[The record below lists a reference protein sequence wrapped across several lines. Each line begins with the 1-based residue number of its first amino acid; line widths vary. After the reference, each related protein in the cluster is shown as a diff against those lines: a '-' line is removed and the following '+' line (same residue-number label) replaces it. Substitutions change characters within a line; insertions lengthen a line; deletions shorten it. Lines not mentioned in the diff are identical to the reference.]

1 MADARRPCL
10 HRWLTRIIT
19 AKKKKKKK
27 KEGEEKPTARN
38 ASRSVMHKILNV
50 TAFFHAE
57 RWGSARK
64 GSAGRGGEECGSVNE
79 HAAYTYTFL
88 ITAHLY
94 VDKRGLAALNKWASL
109 NKLPCIMAYACGP
122 VIPCRYA
129 VAVMRYE

>member
-1 MADARRPCL
+1 MADARRSCL

-19 AKKKKKKK
+19 GEEEEEE
-27 KEGEEKPTARN
+27 KEGGEEATARN

-57 RWGSARK
+57 R
-64 GSAGRGGEECGSVNE
+64 RGERDGTAGSVNE
-79 HAAYTYTFL
+79 HAVYTYTFL

-109 NKLPCIMAYACGP
+109 DKLPCIMAYACGP
-122 VIPCRYA
+122 VIPCRCGT
-129 VAVMRYE
+129 R

>member
-1 MADARRPCL
+1 MADAPAAV
-10 HRWLTRIIT
+10 LTQMVDT
-19 AKKKKKKK
+19 NNNGEEEEKE
-27 KEGEEKPTARN
+27 EGEKAAARN

-50 TAFFHAE
+50 TAFFHAATRE
-57 RWGSARK
+57 REQRGRNGGSRA
-64 GSAGRGGEECGSVNE
+64 SVNE

-122 VIPCRYA
+122 VIPCRCGT
-129 VAVMRYE
+129 R

>member
-19 AKKKKKKK
+19 AKKEEEE
-27 KEGEEKPTARN
+27 KEEGEKPTACN

-50 TAFFHAE
+50 TAFFHAMTGEHRGE
-57 RWGSARK
+57 RDGK
-64 GSAGRGGEECGSVNE
+64 RGCRGSVNE

-109 NKLPCIMAYACGP
+109 NKLPCIMACACGP
-122 VIPCRYA
+122 VIPSRCGTR
-129 VAVMRYE
+129 